1 MKVSRYLRTYERMGR
16 KLAYEKFVLW
26 NDEVIDTTKQQTYI
40 ELEERGLQFGDGV
53 YEVIR
58 LYKGNFHLLDPHITR
73 LYRSMEEIELSLP
86 FSKAELIT
94 LLYKLI
100 ERNHFHEDGTIYLQV
115 SRGVQ
120 ARTHI
125 FSYDNPPTIYA
136 YITKKERP
144 ALWIEYG
151 IRAISEPDTRWLRC
165 DIKSLN
171 LLPNVLAATKAERKG
186 CKEALLVRN
195 GIVTE
200 GSHSNFFLI
209 KNGTLYTHPA
219 NHLILNGII
228 RQYVLSLA
236 NTLHIP
242 VQEELFSVRDIY
254 QADEC
259 FFTGTTIEIL
269 PMTHLDGTAIQDG
282 QVGPITKKLQKSFNQ
297 ILLQSNMSSS

>member
-1 MKVSRYLRTYERMGR
+1 
-16 KLAYEKFVLW
+16 
-26 NDEVIDTTKQQTYI
+26 
-40 ELEERGLQFGDGV
+40 
-53 YEVIR
+53 
-58 LYKGNFHLLDPHITR
+58 FHLLDPHITR
-73 LYRSMEEIELSLP
+73 LYRSMEEIELTLP

-100 ERNHFHEDGTIYLQV
+100 ENNNFHEDGTIYLQV

-120 ARTHI
+120 ARTHT
-125 FSYDNPPTIYA
+125 FSYDVPPTIYA

-151 IRAISEPDTRWLRC
+151 VRAISEPDTRWLRC

-171 LLPNVLAATKAERKG
+171 LLPNILATTKAERKG
-186 CKEALLVRN
+186 CKEALFVRN
-195 GIVTE
+195 GTVTE

-236 NTLHIP
+236 KTLRIP
-242 VQEELFSVRDIY
+242 VQEELFSVRDVY

-269 PMTHLDGTAIQDG
+269 PMTHLDGTAIRDG
-282 QVGPITKKLQKSFNQ
+282 QVGPITKMLQRSFSQ
-297 ILLQSNMSSS
+297 SLLQSNMSSS

>member
-1 MKVSRYLRTYERMGR
+1 M
-16 KLAYEKFVLW
+16 
-26 NDEVIDTTKQQTYI
+26 
-40 ELEERGLQFGDGV
+40 QFGDGV

-73 LYRSMEEIELSLP
+73 LYRSMEEIELTLP

-100 ERNHFHEDGTIYLQV
+100 ENNNFHEDGTIYLQV

-120 ARTHI
+120 ARTHT
-125 FSYDNPPTIYA
+125 FSYDVPPTIYA

-151 IRAISEPDTRWLRC
+151 VRAISEPDTRWLRC

-171 LLPNVLAATKAERKG
+171 LLPNILATTKAERKG
-186 CKEALLVRN
+186 CKEALFVRN
-195 GIVTE
+195 GTVTE

-236 NTLHIP
+236 KTLRIP
-242 VQEELFSVRDIY
+242 IQEELFSVRDVY

-259 FFTGTTIEIL
+259 FLGTTIEIL
-269 PMTHLDGTAIQDG
+269 PMTHLDGTVIRDG
-282 QVGPITKKLQKSFNQ
+282 QVGPITKMLQRSFSQ
-297 ILLQSNMSSS
+297 SLLQSNMSSS

>member
-1 MKVSRYLRTYERMGR
+1 MGR
-16 KLAYEKFVLW
+16 KLAYERFVLW
-26 NDEVIDTTKQQTYI
+26 NDAVIDTTKQKTYI

-86 FSKAELIT
+86 FSKAELII

-100 ERNHFHEDGTIYLQV
+100 ENNNFYEDGTIYLQV

-120 ARTHI
+120 ARTHT
-125 FSYDNPPTIYA
+125 FSYDIPPTIYA

-151 IRAISEPDTRWLRC
+151 VRAISEPDTRWLRC

-186 CKEALLVRN
+186 CKEALFVRN
-195 GIVTE
+195 GTVTE
-200 GSHSNFFLI
+200 GSCSNFFLI

-236 NTLHIP
+236 KTLRIP
-242 VQEELFSVRDIY
+242 VKEELFSIRDVY

-282 QVGPITKKLQKSFNQ
+282 QVGPITKMLQRSFSQ
-297 ILLQSNMSSS
+297 SLLQSNMSSS

>member
-1 MKVSRYLRTYERMGR
+1 
-16 KLAYEKFVLW
+16 
-26 NDEVIDTTKQQTYI
+26 
-40 ELEERGLQFGDGV
+40 
-53 YEVIR
+53 
-58 LYKGNFHLLDPHITR
+58 
-73 LYRSMEEIELSLP
+73 MEEIELTLP

-100 ERNHFHEDGTIYLQV
+100 ENNNFHEDGTIYLQV

-120 ARTHI
+120 ARTHT
-125 FSYDNPPTIYA
+125 FSYDVPPTIYA

-151 IRAISEPDTRWLRC
+151 VRAISEPDTRWLRC

-171 LLPNVLAATKAERKG
+171 LLPNILAATKAERKG
-186 CKEALLVRN
+186 CKEALFVRN
-195 GIVTE
+195 GTVTE

-236 NTLHIP
+236 KTLRIP
-242 VQEELFSVRDIY
+242 VQEELFSIRDVY

-282 QVGPITKKLQKSFNQ
+282 QVGPITKMLQIIFSKFVTIQ
-297 ILLQSNMSSS
+297 HVILLNTNNFYPFYIQYMYLNGNQGIDLCLDFSCNLLSYSDSRISLDSNRHAL